1 MHVDVTIN
9 GRKTTALVSAS
20 QNGLK
25 VKVSDELK
33 LRLEQNS
40 SRIKAINSRAKA
52 VAGLAKGVPIRMDAR
67 LQIES
72 RTSCA

>member
-40 SRIKAINSRAKA
+40 SRIKAEGP
-52 VAGLAKGVPIRMDAR
+52 VWLY
-67 LQIES
+67 ES
-72 RTSCA
+72 R

>member
-20 QNGLK
+20 QNGVK

-33 LRLEQNS
+33 LRRLEQNS
-40 SRIKAINSRAKA
+40 SGIKAVNSRAKP
-52 VAGLAKGVPIRMDAR
+52 VAGLAKGVPIRKV
-67 LQIES
+67 I
-72 RTSCA
+72 